1 MSAEPEN
8 IIAEGHHTMQE
19 LASSATIMRMVEERT
34 HWRSPSLPM
43 MSAIIR
49 SATDRLEKPSS
60 NTAKHLNAQNVLDI
74 FHTAAVLGFHSQE
87 GTFLQTVL
95 KMLELRVQEFSAQ
108 VSA

>member
-1 MSAEPEN
+1 
-8 IIAEGHHTMQE
+8 
-19 LASSATIMRMVEERT
+19 
-34 HWRSPSLPM
+34 M

-95 KMLELRVQEFSAQ
+95 KMVELRVQELSAQ